1 MSQSDPFLRPAAEE
15 FPSLC
20 FVSGIARLKDI
31 TTRDLAERVTHLC
44 HIVLMTFLLCSVV
57 WVSTVEAK
65 AQEQQ
70 ADSSSSSVKYVSTS
84 QFSIPF
90 EIAPANEPRLK
101 AVLLLQD
108 RETGGWNIWKKE
120 AASKKMFSL
129 TGVKDG
135 EYRLAVRSFY
145 DDDPGA
151 IERIDIPNDP
161 ELVVVVDSRAPAL
174 VLTLVQTGWNEPQ
187 IECVIAERNPDPASL
202 RVFSVPSAPGKSPQQ
217 LAAKIMSFKNE
228 GRHWICRIHCPLR
241 DGVSRIRVELRD
253 RAGNLGR
260 EDLAVSG
267 IRRPAP
273 IVRAS
278 AVKNSTSEEDSAEAE
293 ADDAADHTELPRSSA
308 KKSKSKKPEAEST
321 LFTDREI
328 SGIGWQNPDEPP
340 KSKRKPPV
348 IRLLSGSQSVNG
360 DEDGFVD
367 PQLALPPYEDMETL
381 EGPAPEDEG
390 DDSARPGLLSADETP
405 SLNSLEPI
413 GPLVPE
419 VPQAPQARASIGVA
433 QPLRSSE
440 TQDDSTSVADY
451 DILLRSAR
459 NSVALGEIEQA
470 LTRFRE
476 CIKLEPGR
484 VDARREYAH
493 LLASREQAAAIP
505 VLESVL
511 NTDPAD
517 SKTAAILAGML
528 LRTGKNEKAEAVLK
542 NATALVSNDP
552 ELNRLMVQ
560 VLVARGRTREA
571 GEYFDQHL
579 SGANTFEPAVRKE
592 IISTLMLLG
601 RLDEAL
607 PLAQAAANEIPG
619 DLATTKDLISLLVQ
633 LGQFDA
639 AAGAASALNL
649 DDPDSCLEAITLA
662 RTLSGQGQYTTAQ
675 MILKRAFEVDPLHP
689 DALLAEAD
697 LLLRQ
702 GFIEGARSSLER
714 GKFSPED
721 PRVLELRARI
731 HLAAGEFSQARV
743 IISSLLSRTS
753 DVPMILLQGRL
764 YEAMTAFDLGE
775 QNYQSALATYPENAE
790 LRNALANLYL
800 QTGHE
805 MKALAV
811 LESSLQQRSQNP
823 VTWRF
828 WVQAA
833 IRNGES
839 TNALA
844 RVLAELQNPESS
856 AMFSQHLHRLAGC
869 IYFHQKNVAAATT
882 EFGFSGIEV
891 NCPTDDPDSA
901 YACYMSLLANG
912 EAMRADAFLSGC
924 LTNPAFGTRL
934 VAIAEKNLEYPLAKR
949 IVLELSE
956 RYPGNQTVLEQFSS
970 LMSRLGDPSAQSAY
984 QALLERAPLSVPA
997 RHGMA
1002 LMHWRNEDFE
1012 QSMQFYDAVLSDVP
1026 EHRDAALDRA
1036 RLLRQWQGREAA
1048 IAGYTEAEDALNN
1061 PILSDVHRSLL
1072 DDPGL
1077 VRSNIGFSSLST
1089 EQLFAL
1095 RLERQATFLSDWRP
1109 DNTTAALRRLQELN
1123 PDDSHAA
1130 FLLAQQ
1136 NISMGRYAEAAD
1148 ALEKLLARDPL
1159 HAQAA
1164 IALERTRQQLRPRLG
1179 SHFSTFSQS
1188 GRNGLS
1194 EISRTRFGARY
1205 FKPVGTGND
1214 VFSIGYSHIML
1225 RPTGSD
1231 HVLGNSLDLGYLWN
1245 ATPNFRVNAQMNV
1258 EQYDEGFSTK
1268 PVFRIDAKHRV
1279 LDGLELGFVGHMEN
1293 VAENSESIAQEV
1305 FRYGIGPTLDWHL
1318 SQRWELTAD
1327 YDIQNYSDS
1336 NLVQTFNVRNI
1347 YKFTTAPRELRGIL
1361 LYHFEDFSDQTIRN
1375 PVPDFLP
1382 GTIHP
1387 YFAPDLFSYVNAG
1400 LEWQHWLN
1408 PMTLGAYEFSY
1419 TVRYALQWDTLQ
1431 VFYNT
1436 FGAALNWDFTD
1447 TMRLSVSTDHILSG
1461 EYDSSGVMA
1470 TLMISLP
1477 GGRDF
1482 TPIRKTKKRSF
1493 AGMRS
1498 TTY

>member
-1 MSQSDPFLRPAAEE
+1 MSKLIPFLRPAAEE
-15 FPSLC
+15 FPSFNC
-20 FVSGIARLKDI
+20 APVIAHLKEG
-31 TTRDLAERVTHLC
+31 TTRGLAQRMTYIC
-44 HIVLMTFLLCSVV
+44 NIVWMICLLCSAV
-57 WVSTVEAK
+57 WVSTVQAK
-65 AQEQQ
+65 AQEPQ
-70 ADSSSSSVKYVSTS
+70 ADSSSPSVKYVSNG

-90 EIAPANEPRLK
+90 EITPANEPRLK
-101 AVLLLQD
+101 ALLLLQD
-108 RETGGWNIWKKE
+108 RKTGGWNIWKKE

-145 DDDPGA
+145 DDDPKA
-151 IERIDIPNDP
+151 IERIDIPTDP

-187 IECVIAERNPDPASL
+187 IECMIAERYPDPASI

-217 LAAKIMSFKNE
+217 LAAKITSLKSE
-228 GRHWICRIHCPLR
+228 GRHWICRIRCPLR

-253 RAGNLGR
+253 RAGNPGR

-278 AVKNSTSEEDSAEAE
+278 AVETSTSEEDSAEAE
-293 ADDAADHTELPRSSA
+293 ADDVADESELPRSSV
-308 KKSKSKKPEAEST
+308 KNSTSKKPGAKSA

-328 SGIGWQNPDEPP
+328 SGIGWKNPESPP
-340 KSKRKPPV
+340 KSKRKPPA
-348 IRLLSGSQSVNG
+348 IRLVSGSQSEGG
-360 DEDGFVD
+360 DGEEDGGQDGFVD
-367 PQLALPPYEDMETL
+367 PQLALPPYEDMESL

-390 DDSARPGLLSADETP
+390 TDSVPSRLLSDDETP

-419 VPQAPQARASIGVA
+419 APRARSSIGVA
-433 QPLRSSE
+433 EPLQSSDS
-440 TQDDSTSVADY
+440 QDDSASVADY

-493 LLASREQAAAIP
+493 LLASREQPAAIP

-528 LRTGKNEKAEAVLK
+528 LRTGKLEKAETVLK
-542 NATALVSNDP
+542 NATALASSDP
-552 ELNRLMVQ
+552 ELNRMMVQ
-560 VLVARGRTREA
+560 ALVARGRTREA
-571 GEYFDQHL
+571 GAYFDQHL

-592 IISTLMLLG
+592 MIATLMLLG

-639 AAGAASALNL
+639 AAAAAAGLNL
-649 DDPDSCLEAITLA
+649 DDPDSCLEAISLV
-662 RTLSGQGQYTTAQ
+662 RTLSGQGQYATAQ
-675 MILKRAFEVDPLHP
+675 MILKRAFEVDALHP

-702 GFIEGARSSLER
+702 GFAEAARGSLER

-731 HLAAGEFSQARV
+731 HLAAGEFSQSRV
-743 IISSLLSRTS
+743 IIGSLLSRTS
-753 DVPMILLQGRL
+753 EVPLILLQGRL

-811 LESSLQQRSQNP
+811 LESSLQQRSQNHL
-823 VTWRF
+823 TWRL

-844 RVLAELQNPESS
+844 RVLAELQNPECN
-856 AMFSQHLHRLAGC
+856 ALFTQHLHRLAGC

-882 EFGFSGIEV
+882 EFGFSGIET
-891 NCPTDDPDSA
+891 NFPKDDPDSA
-901 YACYMSLLANG
+901 YACYMSLVANG
-912 EAMRADAFLSGC
+912 DVLRADAFLSNC
-924 LTNPAFGTRL
+924 LSTPAFGTRL
-934 VAIAEKNLEYPLAKR
+934 VGIAEKNLQYPLAKR

-970 LMSRLGDPSAQSAY
+970 LMSRLGDPSAQSAF
-984 QALLERAPLSVPA
+984 QALLKRAPLSVPA

-1012 QSMQFYDAVLSDVP
+1012 QSMQFYDAILSDVP
-1026 EHRDAALDRA
+1026 EHRDAARDRA

-1048 IAGYTEAEDALNN
+1048 IAGYTEAENALNN

-1077 VRSNIGFSSLST
+1077 IRSDIGFNSLST

-1095 RLERQATFLSDWRP
+1095 RLERQATFLAGWRP

-1123 PDDSHAA
+1123 PDESHAA

-1148 ALEKLLARDPL
+1148 ALEMLLARDPL

-1194 EISRTRFGARY
+1194 EVSRTRFGAKY

-1214 VFSIGYSHIML
+1214 IFSIGYSHIML
-1225 RPTGSD
+1225 HPTGSD

-1258 EQYDEGFSTK
+1258 EQYDQGFSTK

-1327 YDIQNYSDS
+1327 YDVQNYSDS
-1336 NLVQTFNVRNI
+1336 NLVQTFNVRNV

-1361 LYHFEDFSDQTIRN
+1361 LYHFEDFSDQTVRN
-1375 PVPDFLP
+1375 PIPDFLP
-1382 GTIHP
+1382 GTVHP

-1419 TVRYALQWDTLQ
+1419 TVRYALQWDSLQ

-1436 FGAALNWDFTD
+1436 FGAALNWDFTE
-1447 TMRLSVSTDHILSG
+1447 TMRLSVSTDHILSS

-1482 TPIRKTKKRSF
+1482 TPRRRK
-1493 AGMRS
+1493 
-1498 TTY
+1498 

>member
-1 MSQSDPFLRPAAEE
+1 MKLALSTTPPAAEE

-20 FVSGIARLKDI
+20 CDPGTAPLKDS
-31 TTRDLAERVTHLC
+31 TTRGLAERVTYIC
-44 HIVLMTFLLCSVV
+44 NIILMTCLLCSVV
-57 WVSTVEAK
+57 SVSTVQAK
-65 AQEQQ
+65 GQEQQ
-70 ADSSSSSVKYVSTS
+70 ADSSSPSVKYVSNG

-90 EIAPANEPRLK
+90 EIDPVNEPRLK

-120 AASKKMFSL
+120 AASQKMFSL

-135 EYRLAVRSFY
+135 EYRLAVRSLY

-151 IERIDIPNDP
+151 IERIDIPSGP

-174 VLTLVQTGWNEPQ
+174 ALTGWNEAQ
-187 IECVIAERNPDPASL
+187 IECVIAERYPDPASI

-217 LAAKIMSFKNE
+217 LAAKITSFKSE

-253 RAGNLGR
+253 RAGNLGCD
-260 EDLAVSG
+260 DLAVSG

-273 IVRAS
+273 IVRFS
-278 AVKNSTSEEDSAEAE
+278 AVENSTSENDSTEAE
-293 ADDAADHTELPRSSA
+293 ASDVAYETIFPPSSVKNA
-308 KKSKSKKPEAEST
+308 KNKKPGAKST

-328 SGIGWQNPDEPP
+328 SGMGWQNPDGQP
-340 KSKRKPPV
+340 KLKRKPPV
-348 IRLLSGSQSVNG
+348 IRLLSGSQSENG
-360 DEDGFVD
+360 DENGFVY
-367 PQLALPPYEDMETL
+367 PQLVPPSYEDMETL
-381 EGPAPEDEG
+381 EGPDPEDEG
-390 DDSARPGLLSADETP
+390 TYPALSGLLSADETP

-413 GPLVPE
+413 GPFVLE
-419 VPQAPQARASIGVA
+419 VPQVRSRIGVA
-433 QPLRSSE
+433 DALQSSE
-440 TQDDSTSVADY
+440 PQHDAASVSDY

-476 CIKLEPGR
+476 CINLEPGR

-493 LLASREQAAAIP
+493 LLASREQSAAIP

-517 SKTAAILAGML
+517 SKTAAILADML
-528 LRTGKNEKAEAVLK
+528 LRSGKVEKAEIVLK
-542 NATALVSNDP
+542 NASAFISSDP

-560 VLVARGRTREA
+560 ALMARGRTQEA
-571 GEYFDQHL
+571 GEYFDQNM

-592 IISTLMLLG
+592 MISTLMLLG

-633 LGQFDA
+633 LGLFDA

-649 DDPDSCLEAITLA
+649 DDPDSLLEAITLV
-662 RTLSGQGQYTTAQ
+662 RTLSGQGQYATAQ
-675 MILKRAFEVDPLHP
+675 MILKRAFEVDALHP

-697 LLLRQ
+697 LLLQQ
-702 GFIEGARSSLER
+702 GFIEWARSSLER

-731 HLAAGEFSQARV
+731 HLAAGEFSQSRV
-743 IISSLLSRTS
+743 IIGALLSRTS
-753 DVPMILLQGRL
+753 DVPLILLQGRL
-764 YEAMTAFDLGE
+764 YEAMTAYDLGE
-775 QNYQSALATYPENAE
+775 QNYQSALATYPENEE

-823 VTWRF
+823 MTWRL

-844 RVLAELQNPESS
+844 RVLAELQNPECSGL
-856 AMFSQHLHRLAGC
+856 FTQHLHRLAGC
-869 IYFHQKNVAAATT
+869 IYFHQKNVGAATT
-882 EFGFSGIEV
+882 EFGFSGIET
-891 NCPTDDPDSA
+891 NCPTDDPESA

-912 EAMRADAFLSGC
+912 EAMRADVFLSGC

-934 VAIAEKNLEYPLAKR
+934 VAITEMNQEYLLAKR

-956 RYPGNQTVLEQFSS
+956 SYPGNQTVLEQFSS
-970 LMSRLGDPSAQSAY
+970 LMSRLRDPSAQSAFE
-984 QALLERAPLSVPA
+984 ALLQRAPLSVPA

-1002 LMHWRNEDFE
+1002 LMHWRNGDFE
-1012 QSMQFYDAVLSDVP
+1012 QAMQLYDPLLNDVP
-1026 EHRDAALDRA
+1026 EHRHAARDRA
-1036 RLLRQWQGREAA
+1036 RLLNQWQGRKAA
-1048 IAGYTEAEDALNN
+1048 IAGYTEAENALNN

-1072 DDPGL
+1072 NDTGL
-1077 VRSNIGFSSLST
+1077 IRSNIGFNSLST

-1095 RLERQATFLSDWRP
+1095 RLEREATFLAEWRP
-1109 DNTTAALRRLQELN
+1109 DNTTAALRRLQKLN

-1148 ALEKLLARDPL
+1148 ALEKLLDRDPL

-1164 IALERTRQQLRPRLG
+1164 IALERTRQQLRPQLG

-1194 EISRTRFGARY
+1194 DISRTRFGAKY

-1214 VFSIGYSHIML
+1214 IFSIGYSHIML
-1225 RPTGSD
+1225 RPPGGD
-1231 HVLGNSLDLGYLWN
+1231 PVLGNSLDLGYLWN
-1245 ATPNFRVNAQMNV
+1245 ASPNFRVNAQMNV

-1268 PVFRIDAKHRV
+1268 PVFLIDAKHRV

-1293 VAENSESIAQEV
+1293 VAENSESIAQDV
-1305 FRYGIGPTLDWHL
+1305 FRYGIGPKLDWHL

-1347 YKFTTAPRELRGIL
+1347 YKFTTAPRQLRGIL
-1361 LYHFEDFSDQTIRN
+1361 LYHFEDFADQTVRN
-1375 PVPDFLP
+1375 LVPDFLP
-1382 GTIHP
+1382 GTVHP
-1387 YFAPDLFSYVNAG
+1387 YFAPDLFSYVNVG

-1408 PMTLGAYEFSY
+1408 PMTLGEYELSY
-1419 TVRYALQWDTLQ
+1419 TARYALQWDTLQ

-1447 TMRLSVSTDHILSG
+1447 TMRLSVSTDHILSR
-1461 EYDSSGVMA
+1461 EYDSSSVMA

-1477 GGRDF
+1477 GGRHF
-1482 TPIRKTKKRSF
+1482 TPKRRK
-1493 AGMRS
+1493 
-1498 TTY
+1498 

>member
-1 MSQSDPFLRPAAEE
+1 MSFLHPFLRPAAEE
-15 FPSLC
+15 LPSLC
-20 FVSGIARLKDI
+20 CEPGTAHLKDSA
-31 TTRDLAERVTHLC
+31 TRRFADVVMYIC
-44 HIVLMTFLLCSVV
+44 HIIFMASLLCSAAS
-57 WVSTVEAK
+57 VSTVQAK
-65 AQEQQ
+65 EQEKQ
-70 ADSSSSSVKYVSTS
+70 ADSSTPPVKFVSNG
-84 QFSIPF
+84 QFAIPF

-151 IERIDIPNDP
+151 IERIDIPTDP

-174 VLTLVQTGWNEPQ
+174 VLTMVQTGWNEPQ
-187 IECVIAERNPDPASL
+187 IECVIAERYPDPASI
-202 RVFSVPSAPGKSPQQ
+202 RVFSVTSGPGKPPQQ
-217 LAAKIMSFKNE
+217 LAAKITSLREE
-228 GRHWICRIHCPLR
+228 GSHWICRIHCPLR
-241 DGVSRIRVELRD
+241 DSVSRIRVELRD

-278 AVKNSTSEEDSAEAE
+278 AISNPASDDHSAEAE
-293 ADDAADHTELPRSSA
+293 AEDVADETELPRSSVKNSKGA
-308 KKSKSKKPEAEST
+308 KPAANST
-321 LFTDREI
+321 LFKDHEI
-328 SGIGWQNPDEPP
+328 SGIGWQNSEDKP
-340 KSKRKPPV
+340 KSKRKTPV
-348 IRLLSGSQSVNG
+348 IRLLSGSQSDNG

-367 PQLALPPYEDMETL
+367 PPMAFSPYEETTTL
-381 EGPAPEDEG
+381 EGLAPEDEKVN
-390 DDSARPGLLSADETP
+390 DARPGLLSADEPP

-419 VPQAPQARASIGVA
+419 LPQVRPAIGVTDA
-433 QPLRSSE
+433 LQSSE
-440 TQDDSTSVADY
+440 TQDDSASVADY

-476 CIKLEPGR
+476 CITLEPGR

-493 LLASREQAAAIP
+493 LLASREQSAAIP

-528 LRTGKNEKAEAVLK
+528 LRTGKVEKAETVLK
-542 NATALVSNDP
+542 NATALVSSDP
-552 ELNRLMVQ
+552 ELNRMMVQ

-592 IISTLMLLG
+592 MISTLMVLG
-601 RLDEAL
+601 RLDEAV

-639 AAGAASALNL
+639 AAGAAAALNL

-662 RTLSGQGQYTTAQ
+662 RTLSEQGQYATAQ
-675 MILKRAFEVDPLHP
+675 MILRRAFEVDALHP

-702 GFIEGARSSLER
+702 GFTEGARSSLER

-721 PRVLELRARI
+721 PRVLELRARM

-743 IISSLLSRTS
+743 ITGSLLSRS
-753 DVPMILLQGRL
+753 NDVLIILLQGRL
-764 YEAMTAFDLGE
+764 YEAMTAFDLAE
-775 QNYQSALATYPENAE
+775 QNYQSALATHPDHAE
-790 LRNALANLYL
+790 IRKALASLYL

-805 MKALAV
+805 EKALAV
-811 LESSLQQRSQNP
+811 LEHSLQQQSRDP
-823 VTWRF
+823 LTWRL
-828 WVQAA
+828 WVHTA
-833 IRNGES
+833 IRHGDS
-839 TNALA
+839 PSALA
-844 RVLAELQNPESS
+844 RVLAEIPNPECSP
-856 AMFSQHLHRLAGC
+856 AFSQHLHRLAGC
-869 IYFHQKNVAAATT
+869 IYFHQKNVAAAST

-891 NCPTDDPDSA
+891 NLPFDDPESA
-901 YACYMSLLANG
+901 YACYMCLVANG
-912 EAMRADAFLSGC
+912 ETLRANAFLSNC
-924 LTNPAFGTRL
+924 LSTPAFGTRL

-970 LMSRLGDPSAQSAY
+970 LMSRLGDPSAQNAF
-984 QALLERAPLSVPA
+984 QALLQRAPLSVPA

-1012 QSMQFYDAVLSDVP
+1012 QAMQFYDAVLSDVP
-1026 EHRDAALDRA
+1026 EHRDAARDRA

-1048 IAGYTEAEDALNN
+1048 IAGYTEAENALNN

-1077 VRSNIGFSSLST
+1077 IRSSIGFNSLST

-1095 RLERQATFLSDWRP
+1095 RLEREATFLSDWRP
-1109 DNTTAALRRLQELN
+1109 DNTTAALRRMQELH

-1159 HAQAA
+1159 HTQAA
-1164 IALERTRQQLRPRLG
+1164 TALERTRQQLRPRLG

-1194 EISRTRFGARY
+1194 EISRTRFGAKY

-1214 VFSIGYSHIML
+1214 IFSIGYSHIML

-1231 HVLGNSLDLGYLWN
+1231 YVLGNSLDLSYLWN
-1245 ATPNFRVNAQMNV
+1245 VSPNIKVNAQMNV
-1258 EQYDEGFSTK
+1258 EQYDESFSTK

-1279 LDGLELGFVGHMEN
+1279 LDGLELGFVGHLEN
-1293 VAENSESIAQEV
+1293 VAENSESIAQEI

-1361 LYHFEDFSDQTIRN
+1361 LYHFEDFSDQTVRN
-1375 PVPDFLP
+1375 AVPDFLP
-1382 GTIHP
+1382 GTVHP

-1400 LEWQHWLN
+1400 LEWQQWLN

-1436 FGAALNWDFTD
+1436 FGAALNWDFTE

-1461 EYDSSGVMA
+1461 EYDSSSVMA

-1482 TPIRKTKKRSF
+1482 TPVRRK
-1493 AGMRS
+1493 
-1498 TTY
+1498 

>member
-1 MSQSDPFLRPAAEE
+1 M
-15 FPSLC
+15 
-20 FVSGIARLKDI
+20 
-31 TTRDLAERVTHLC
+31 
-44 HIVLMTFLLCSVV
+44 
-57 WVSTVEAK
+57 
-65 AQEQQ
+65 
-70 ADSSSSSVKYVSTS
+70 
-84 QFSIPF
+84 
-90 EIAPANEPRLK
+90 
-101 AVLLLQD
+101 
-108 RETGGWNIWKKE
+108 
-120 AASKKMFSL
+120 
-129 TGVKDG
+129 
-135 EYRLAVRSFY
+135 
-145 DDDPGA
+145 
-151 IERIDIPNDP
+151 
-161 ELVVVVDSRAPAL
+161 
-174 VLTLVQTGWNEPQ
+174 
-187 IECVIAERNPDPASL
+187 
-202 RVFSVPSAPGKSPQQ
+202 
-217 LAAKIMSFKNE
+217 
-228 GRHWICRIHCPLR
+228 
-241 DGVSRIRVELRD
+241 
-253 RAGNLGR
+253 
-260 EDLAVSG
+260 
-267 IRRPAP
+267 
-273 IVRAS
+273 
-278 AVKNSTSEEDSAEAE
+278 
-293 ADDAADHTELPRSSA
+293 
-308 KKSKSKKPEAEST
+308 

-328 SGIGWQNPDEPP
+328 SGIGWQNPEDPP
-340 KSKRKPPV
+340 KPKRQPPV
-348 IRLLSGSQSVNG
+348 IRLISGSQSETG
-360 DEDGFVD
+360 GEDGFVD
-367 PQLALPPYEDMETL
+367 PELAFPRYEDAATLAGPGLDDKGNDETRR
-381 EGPAPEDEG
+381 
-390 DDSARPGLLSADETP
+390 SLLSADETP

-413 GPLVPE
+413 GPLDPEVPEVPE
-419 VPQAPQARASIGVA
+419 VPQAPRAPQEPQVRSSIGVA
-433 QPLRSSE
+433 EPLRSSE

-493 LLASREQAAAIP
+493 LLASREQPAAIP

-511 NTDPAD
+511 NADPAD
-517 SKTAAILAGML
+517 SKTAAILADML
-528 LRTGKNEKAEAVLK
+528 LRSGKVEKAETVLK
-542 NATALVSNDP
+542 NATALVSSDP

-560 VLVARGRTREA
+560 ALMARGRTREA
-571 GEYFDQHL
+571 GAYFDQHL

-592 IISTLMLLG
+592 MISTLILLR

-619 DLATTKDLISLLVQ
+619 DLVTTKDLISLLVQ

-639 AAGAASALNL
+639 AAGAAAALNL
-649 DDPDSCLEAITLA
+649 DDPDSLLEAITLV
-662 RTLSGQGQYTTAQ
+662 RTLSGQGQYATAQ
-675 MILKRAFEVDPLHP
+675 MILKRAFEVDALHP

-702 GFIEGARSSLER
+702 GFTEAARGSLEK

-731 HLAAGEFSQARV
+731 HLAAGEFSQSRV
-743 IISSLLSRTS
+743 IIGSLLSRTS
-753 DVPMILLQGRL
+753 EVPLILLQGRL

-823 VTWRF
+823 MTWRL

-844 RVLAELQNPESS
+844 RVLAELQNPECSVL
-856 AMFSQHLHRLAGC
+856 FTQHLHRLAGC

-882 EFGFSGIEV
+882 EFGFSGIET
-891 NCPTDDPDSA
+891 NCPTDDPESA

-912 EAMRADAFLSGC
+912 ETMRADAFLSNC
-924 LTNPAFGTRL
+924 LSTPAFGTRL

-970 LMSRLGDPSAQSAY
+970 LMSRLGDPSAQSAF
-984 QALLERAPLSVPA
+984 QALLKRAPLSVPA

-1012 QSMQFYDAVLSDVP
+1012 QSMQFYDAILSDVP
-1026 EHRDAALDRA
+1026 EHRDAARDRA

-1048 IAGYTEAEDALNN
+1048 IAGYTEAENALNN

-1077 VRSNIGFSSLST
+1077 IRSHIGFNSLST

-1095 RLERQATFLSDWRP
+1095 RLERQATFLSEWRP

-1194 EISRTRFGARY
+1194 EISRTRFGAKY

-1214 VFSIGYSHIML
+1214 IFSIGYSHIML
-1225 RPTGSD
+1225 HPTGSD

-1258 EQYDEGFSTK
+1258 EQYDEGFSTV

-1336 NLVQTFNVRNI
+1336 NLVQSFNVRNV

-1361 LYHFEDFSDQTIRN
+1361 LYHFEDFSDQTVRN

-1400 LEWQHWLN
+1400 LEWQQWLN
-1408 PMTLGAYEFSY
+1408 PMTVGAYEFSY

-1461 EYDSSGVMA
+1461 EYDSSSVMA

-1482 TPIRKTKKRSF
+1482 TPRRRK
-1493 AGMRS
+1493 
-1498 TTY
+1498 